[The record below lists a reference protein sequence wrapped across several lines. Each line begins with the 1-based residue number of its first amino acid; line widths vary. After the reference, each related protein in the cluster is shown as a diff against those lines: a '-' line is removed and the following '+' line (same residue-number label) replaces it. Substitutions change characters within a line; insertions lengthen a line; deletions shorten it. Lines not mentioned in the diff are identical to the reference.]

1 MITENGRD
9 YTERAQADTL
19 RKCCMLALAG
29 KEEEE
34 ERGMRGESMHFKVE
48 RKASSMRVSPPSTV
62 GVPVTAIALGDSE
75 GTYGGQGSR

>member
-29 KEEEE
+29 KEEE

-62 GVPVTAIALGDSE
+62 GVPVTAIALGASE